1 MGNDSSQVQEKEGR
15 DSEASEDEIESV
27 NDIGKTKKLFLIQI
41 VNWIWIYLRLR
52 WRREKQQRK

>member
-1 MGNDSSQVQEKEGR
+1 MGNYSSQVQEKEGR
-15 DSEASEDEIESV
+15 DSEGSEDEIESV